1 MPSVVL
7 DGIRTHH
14 FRTEPA
20 GDAAETI
27 AELVDA
33 LARTTPGPEAL
44 AALHER
50 LTEQQALSIA
60 DDLVA
65 ELSRRR
71 SPRDGLHRVA
81 RYLAEHGTRRE
92 PVKIG
97 VVLLGV
103 SGGERDR
110 DLLLLLGVL
119 EELTLYAVVAL
130 GRTQPDRWRAT
141 FELAQRV
148 RGWGRIHAVERL
160 KGCDDQDV
168 KDWLLREGFRNG
180 VMNEY
185 LAHLAATTGGLFSA
199 LRGDDVDDALLD
211 GAGAILAALA
221 MGGPAEDLRD
231 YDDALPALHR
241 YAELMAGAEPSLRR
255 LDDLLT
261 IAALTKEP
269 DPGWPADQVVTA
281 RFRTLLERPAWGD
294 VVRGVLADPA
304 DEYAFNVALSCAGR
318 LGLPVLPDAMA
329 WLENDPLNGYV
340 WQWVL
345 RHAGPD
351 TVTDVTYL
359 AERLIPLDGV
369 DTGPDR
375 NAGFGP
381 AHAAERALEVV
392 VGGLTRHPGAGLTLL
407 RAALASRVIQ
417 LRRAAFRTLAAWP
430 PDSRPDRAL
439 DWVDTAA
446 RRESNDELRDEM
458 TVFLIEAA
466 SRPAD

>member
-1 MPSVVL
+1 MHGPGPWPAGGNPLPDEPPRPDDGRPFMPSVVL

-27 AELVDA
+27 ADLVDA
-33 LARTTPGPEAL
+33 LARTTPGPDAL

-50 LTEQQALSIA
+50 CAEQQALSIA

-103 SGGERDR
+103 AGGEHDR
-110 DLLLLLGVL
+110 DLLLLLGAL

-130 GRTQPDRWRAT
+130 RKTQPDRWRAT

-148 RGWGRIHAVERL
+148 HGWGRIHAVERL
-160 KGCDDQDV
+160 KGCEDQDV

-185 LAHLAATTGGLFSA
+185 LAHIAATTGCLYSA
-199 LRGDDVDDALLD
+199 LLDDDVDDALLD

-241 YAELMAGAEPSLRR
+241 YAELMTGAEPDLRR

-261 IAALTKEP
+261 IAGLTKEP
-269 DPGWPADQVVTA
+269 DSGWSADQVDGLAA
-281 RFRTLLERPAWGD
+281 RFRTVLERPAWYD
-294 VVRGVLADPA
+294 VVRGVLADPD

-329 WLENDPLNGYV
+329 WLESDPLNGYV
-340 WQWVL
+340 WQWAI
-345 RHAGPD
+345 RHADPA
-351 TVTDVTYL
+351 TVTGVTEL

-369 DTGPDR
+369 GTGPDR

-381 AHAAERALEVV
+381 AHAAERAFEVV
-392 VGGLTRHPGAGLTLL
+392 LGGLERHRAPGPRFSA
-407 RAALASRVIQ
+407 
-417 LRRAAFRTLAAWP
+417 
-430 PDSRPDRAL
+430 RP
-439 DWVDTAA
+439 
-446 RRESNDELRDEM
+446 
-458 TVFLIEAA
+458 
-466 SRPAD
+466 